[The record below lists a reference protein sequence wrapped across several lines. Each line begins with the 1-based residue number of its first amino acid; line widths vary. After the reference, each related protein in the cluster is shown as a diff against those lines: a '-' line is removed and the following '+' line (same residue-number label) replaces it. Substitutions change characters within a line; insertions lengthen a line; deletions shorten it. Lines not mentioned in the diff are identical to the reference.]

1 MAAARCTS
9 TPADHGDRL
18 TQPGSADVDAYL
30 ASVEPVGRRE
40 DAERILAMMREITGA
55 EPVMWGASMVGFGRQ
70 PYQTADGKQR
80 EWFALGLAPRK
91 AALTLYGLTYYGSN
105 STLLES
111 LGKHTTGKGCLYVK
125 RLTDVDLDV
134 LRELV
139 ERAWAGTPAPG

>member
-1 MAAARCTS
+1 MTPS

-55 EPVMWGASMVGFGRQ
+55 EPVMWGDSMVGFGRQ
-70 PYQTADGKQR
+70 PYSTADGKQR

-105 STLLES
+105 AELLGR

-125 RLTDVDLDV
+125 GLSDVDATV
-134 LRELV
+134 LRELIAK
-139 ERAWAGTPAPG
+139 AWADNHTPA